1 MLRTT
6 RSAALAAAAFALWA
20 AACTDVPDPAAPGA
34 PAPEAP
40 ATTAATASPA
50 EVIAREVPA
59 FGGFYVDAS
68 GAPTVYLT
76 DMSQRQRLERAIAPV
91 LRQYGLAASQLQVRA
106 GAFRHQD
113 LERWFREATPEVLSL
128 PGVVF
133 IDNDEANNRLLI
145 GVEHPG
151 AAGLARAAAA
161 RLGVPDAAVTVV
173 ETEPI
178 VSAATLRDRVRP
190 VQGGLQIH
198 FSNFLCTLGFNAVRS
213 GQNSFI
219 TNSHCTER
227 QGGVQGTQYFQP
239 LSSVDPTVI
248 AVEVD
253 DPDYFRRNNGC
264 PNGRR
269 CRFSDSSR
277 ARYNSGIT
285 FDLGGIART
294 ASRGNLS
301 GSLEIV
307 GTFNITA
314 EQADPVAGSVAN
326 KIGRTTGWTF
336 GTITNTCVNVAVSGS
351 NIVQLCQS
359 FAQAGVG
366 GGDSGS
372 PVFAWSGSGDNV
384 TLLGIL
390 WGGSS
395 SGDLFVFSPMSG
407 IERELGSLTTF

>member
-6 RSAALAAAAFALWA
+6 RSTVSAAAILVLWT
-20 AACTDVPDPAAPGA
+20 AACTDVPGPAAPAA
-34 PAPEAP
+34 PIPEVSP
-40 ATTAATASPA
+40 GVIASPVDA
-50 EVIAREVPA
+50 VAREVPA
-59 FGGFYVDAS
+59 FGGFFLDEN
-68 GAPTVYLT
+68 GTPTAYLT
-76 DMSQRQRLERAIAPV
+76 DVSQRTRLERALAPV
-91 LRQYGLAASQLQVRA
+91 LREHGLDAAQLQVRPA
-106 GAFRHQD
+106 AFRHQE
-113 LERWFREATPEVLSL
+113 LQRWFSDATPEVLGL

-161 RLGVPDAAVTVV
+161 RLRIPDAAVSVI

-178 VSAATLRDRVRP
+178 APAVTLRDRVRP
-190 VQGGLQIH
+190 IQGGLQIH
-198 FSNFLCTLGFNAVRS
+198 FSNFLCTLGFNAIRS

-227 QGGVQGTQYFQP
+227 QGGVEGTDYFQP
-239 LSSVDPTVI
+239 LSTVDPAAI
-248 AVEVD
+248 GVEVA
-253 DPDYFRRNNGC
+253 DPTYFTGSPC
-264 PNGRR
+264 PSGRR

-277 ARYNSGIT
+277 ATYTSGIS

-294 ASRGNLS
+294 ASRGSLS

-314 EQADPVAGSVAN
+314 EQANPVAGAQAN
-326 KIGRTTGWTF
+326 KVGRTTGWTF
-336 GTITNTCVNVAVSGS
+336 GTITNTCVNVAVSGT

-359 FAQAGVG
+359 FVNAGVG

-372 PVFAWSGSGDNV
+372 PVFAWPGTGDNV

-390 WGGSS
+390 WGGNS
-395 SGDLFVFSPMSG
+395 SGTQFVFSPMSG